1 MLEIGFG
8 LGLNALLTADLALDL
23 ATDVPPEHRPV
34 ISYHAFEHD
43 LIGAQY
49 FKSLGYEAVLNHP
62 ELAASMADMLGG
74 SDAGNSAPI
83 SCDRNLT
90 CGFHQTCGF
99 HVTLH
104 LEDATAANCGFFTGS
119 KNTFHAIYLDA
130 FCPEANPECW
140 TTEFIARLAEMLSDD
155 GFLSTYSAKGSVRRA
170 MLQAGLQVKKL
181 PGPPGKREML
191 LAHR

>member
-23 ATDVPPEHRPV
+23 AADVPPEHRPA

-49 FKSLGYEAVLNHP
+49 FESLGYEAVLNHP
-62 ELAASMADMLGG
+62 ELAASMADMLRGTDTG
-74 SDAGNSAPI
+74 HNAPI
-83 SCDRNLT
+83 SSTRDLS
-90 CGFHQTCGF
+90 CGFHL
-99 HVTLH
+99 TLH
-104 LEDATAANCGFFTGS
+104 LEDATGANCGFFTLS

-140 TTEFIARLAEMLSDD
+140 TPEFIARLAEMLSDD

-170 MLQAGLQVKKL
+170 MLQAGLHVKKL